1 MPSSKSHRWVT
12 STSVIGLMSIA
23 GALSINLYLNPPTQ
37 SSSVGNTSAQPQ
49 TVTGDPIQ
57 FRYGVVQIEITAT
70 SGKLDKINLIQQQT
84 SPGWEQAFPILNQEA
99 LAASSTNIANVS
111 GATFTTQAYKQA
123 LTSAISKLQ

>member
-1 MPSSKSHRWVT
+1 M
-12 STSVIGLMSIA
+12 
-23 GALSINLYLNPPTQ
+23 
-37 SSSVGNTSAQPQ
+37 
-49 TVTGDPIQ
+49 
-57 FRYGVVQIEITAT
+57 QIEITAT